1 MAFTGCN
8 RNGHRLLMAFL
19 LGKDEGVWL
28 ELRGSSVYTMGGCFD
43 RASALGLS
51 ADRVE
56 LALGLRER

>member
-1 MAFTGCN
+1 MAFTGCH

-56 LALGLRER
+56 